1 MFGVVLAHPGSGWIA
16 PAAVVIGD
24 AGTLVAILGLHP
36 AALRAEAAM
45 LLAVHG
51 VCTAVATWWARQ
63 LRSSPPPL
71 RAKAAESSRVLAGSW
86 LILLLLLV
94 TAGRRIDQ
102 LLPESGLVTLFV
114 ATGISLVLGAGYT
127 RYVETRH
134 DPDCV
139 PPEPDPITPYA
150 QRVTRTAGRTAAW
163 AVRYH
168 EHW

>member
-1 MFGVVLAHPGSGWIA
+1 
-16 PAAVVIGD
+16 
-24 AGTLVAILGLHP
+24 
-36 AALRAEAAM
+36 M
-45 LLAVHG
+45 LLVVHG
-51 VCTAVATWWARQ
+51 CCTAVATWCARQ

-71 RAKAAESSRVLAGSW
+71 RARAAESSRVLAGSW

-134 DPDCV
+134 DPDWV
-139 PPEPDPITPYA
+139 PPQPDPITPYA
-150 QRVTRTAGRTAAW
+150 QRVARTASRTAAW